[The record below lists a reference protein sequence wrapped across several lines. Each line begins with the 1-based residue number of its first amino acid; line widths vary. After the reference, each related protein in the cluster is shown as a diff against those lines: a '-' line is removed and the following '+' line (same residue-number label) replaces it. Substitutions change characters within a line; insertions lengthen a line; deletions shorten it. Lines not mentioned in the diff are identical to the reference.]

1 MKKHFL
7 ISILL
12 AVSPGLSLPVNAKLT
27 QETVDSMFVIA
38 SSGAMKYRDM
48 VQPTID
54 DMAGYGVEIVPFL
67 IDKLG
72 TIDARERVTLRQI
85 LAKIGKPAVPLLN
98 DALLTVEDSLQLS
111 RVSLILFYIPD
122 SSSVENLLK
131 VKDHSYY
138 WVRYQ
143 TIRALGKIGDRR
155 GLDAIKEALQDE
167 NELVR
172 TMAAVSAGRMV
183 DDEELFDILVPVLD
197 DKYYGVRFSAYEALK
212 NLDCEVKKKYIF
224 KYIDDDNSHFK
235 ESYLAR
241 IIAEDS
247 CEYNVEKIKAH
258 CQGTYI
264 NSFMFQALWKFDC
277 EAAMELMR
285 MSIMTDSNTRSIM
298 KRESYIDHLK
308 PGLTSCDEKEEAA
321 TDSR

>member
-1 MKKHFL
+1 MK
-7 ISILL
+7 ILSRII
-12 AVSPGLSLPVNAKLT
+12 ASGFFIICLSFPANAELT

-48 VQPTID
+48 VQPTIT
-54 DMAGYGVEIVPFL
+54 DMSEYGVEIVPFL

-72 TIDARERVTLRQI
+72 TIDARERVTIRQI
-85 LAKIGKPAVPLLN
+85 LVKIGNPAVPLLN

-111 RVSLILFYIPD
+111 RVGLILYYIPD

-155 GLDAIKEALQDE
+155 CLYAVKDALQDE

-172 TMAAVSAGRMV
+172 TMAAVSAGRIV
-183 DDEELFDILVPVLD
+183 NDEELFEILVPVLD
-197 DKYYGVRFSAYEALK
+197 DKYYGVRFGAFEALK
-212 NLDCEVKKKYIF
+212 NLDCEVKAEFMRKYGAEAQTSLAL
-224 KYIDDDNSHFK
+224 KYLYSIMIDDTCFYASGQGIMYRNDIKSDAMFVAYRDLVPSKNDPLNSHMHDPRASTALDMSD
-235 ESYLAR
+235 SYF
-241 IIAEDS
+241 
-247 CEYNVEKIKAH
+247 YF
-258 CQGTYI
+258 YI
-264 NSFMFQALWKFDC
+264 LS
-277 EAAMELMR
+277 ELL
-285 MSIMTDSNTRSIM
+285 
-298 KRESYIDHLK
+298 KRN
-308 PGLTSCDEKEEAA
+308 EKEETA